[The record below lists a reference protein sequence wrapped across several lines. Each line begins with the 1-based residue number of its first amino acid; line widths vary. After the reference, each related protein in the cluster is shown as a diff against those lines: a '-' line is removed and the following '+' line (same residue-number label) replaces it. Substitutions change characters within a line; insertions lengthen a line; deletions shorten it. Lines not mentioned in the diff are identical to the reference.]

1 MDLALKGKVA
11 LVTGAGSQ
19 IGFGHAIA
27 LALAGDG
34 CDVVAND
41 LDQMGAEKTAESVR
55 ALGPRGLA
63 IRADVTSS
71 QDVARMVKTAL
82 DKMGRIDI
90 LINNAGGP
98 GAAGGPFVNTREEDW
113 APTFDLILKAP
124 MLCCKAVLPGMIA
137 RKYGKIIN
145 ISSGLGRSGG
155 PFSTV
160 YSSCTAGVIGFTK
173 SLAAE
178 VAPLGINV
186 NSVSPGLS
194 TTNFLRDKEGKVRN
208 PEALDKVRATIP
220 LGRLTE
226 PRDVAPLVAFL
237 VSDLASDIV
246 GQTFGIEGG
255 RYMV

>member
-1 MDLALKGKVA
+1 MDLALKGRVA

-34 CDVVAND
+34 CDVAAND
-41 LDQMGAEKTAESVR
+41 VDLAGAEKTADAVR
-55 ALGPRGLA
+55 ALGCRA
-63 IRADVTSS
+63 MAVQADVTDS
-71 QDVARMVKTAL
+71 QDVARMVKAASEKL
-82 DKMGRIDI
+82 GKIDI

-98 GAAGGPFVNTREEDW
+98 GLAGGPFVNTREEDW
-113 APTFDLILKAP
+113 EPTFKLILKGP
-124 MLCCKAVLPGMIA
+124 MLCCKAVLPQMLA

-160 YSSCTAGVIGFTK
+160 YSSCKAGVIGFTK

-178 VAPLGINV
+178 VAAQGINV

-194 TTNFLRDKEGKVRN
+194 TTNFLRDKEGKIRN
-208 PEALDKVRATIP
+208 PESLERVRATIP